1 MPPPNGFGGEDAMT
15 ALAALLVKADNKD
28 RDTSRLIEDAA
39 DKSAIDDANQH
50 AEVLRDKADKEF
62 DEALITGGSQMAG
75 GIATAASAYWPDGS
89 KERIVLGSGKDALP
103 GLGTMVAAGF
113 KADSITDDAEGVKL
127 DAQAQCAIRR
137 FNTAHDDAQA
147 ATESI
152 QKVEQFLQ
160 SVVQSENE
168 TRNAA
173 ASMLRG

>member
-1 MPPPNGFGGEDAMT
+1 MT

-28 RDTSRLIEDAA
+28 RDTSRVIENAA
-39 DKSAIDDANQH
+39 DKSAIDDATQH
-50 AEVLRDKADKEF
+50 ANALDDKANKEF
-62 DEALITGGSQMAG
+62 DEALINGGAQMAG
-75 GIATAASAYWPDGS
+75 GVATAVAPFIKDAAWSQVAT
-89 KERIVLGSGKDALP
+89 SGKDALP
-103 GLGTMVAAGF
+103 GLGAILSAGL
-113 KADSITDDAEGVKL
+113 KADSIRDDADGVKL
-127 DAQAQCAIRR
+127 DAQAQCSIRR